1 MSGDD
6 DSVGGK
12 IKAVISFMMSRVTQE
27 DAEGRPGGQLVGSS
41 SKQVR
46 ITLTPENAEM
56 VIGRRS
62 AKEGGMRRARRERFG
77 G

>member
-1 MSGDD
+1 M
-6 DSVGGK
+6 
-12 IKAVISFMMSRVTQE
+12 
-27 DAEGRPGGQLVGSS
+27 GSS
-41 SKQVR
+41 SRQVR